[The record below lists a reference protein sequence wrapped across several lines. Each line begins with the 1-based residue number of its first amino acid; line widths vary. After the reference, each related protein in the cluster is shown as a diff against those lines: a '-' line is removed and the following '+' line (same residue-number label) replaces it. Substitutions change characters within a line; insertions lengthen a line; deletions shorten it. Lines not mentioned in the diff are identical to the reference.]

1 MDTLNYRCWTILL
14 KWIQDEGTD
23 KIIIHLGKNDVR
35 GKANLS
41 DKDAI
46 LLIHI
51 NIIDKLPQYTRM
63 QKS

>member
-1 MDTLNYRCWTILL
+1 M
-14 KWIQDEGTD
+14 K
-23 KIIIHLGKNDVR
+23 GKNDVR